1 MKVWS
6 SPSLLTAKKSCELG
20 AAMVPAGVPFPE
32 LKIFTASTN

>member
-1 MKVWS
+1 MVIAELADREKV
-6 SPSLLTAKKSCELG
+6 LRIG